1 MDSRLVYSERRSA
14 SSGSVRYRAATY
26 TALILIDGAGA
37 VKSTF
42 GEMRDGADV
51 LRFLSEDAARLLPEI
66 ESAVMALLSDSDRH
80 DRAEVMLAVLEDG
93 SVMRIS
99 PLLGNGDD
107 MYALVIEADRN
118 KDYVAR
124 AVSRYGLTKRQTDVL
139 LHVLEGA
146 NAGDVAAALHISEYT
161 AQGYIKALLTK
172 TASRNRTAMV
182 AKILEWP
189 AAGPAR
195 SA

>member
-1 MDSRLVYSERRSA
+1 
-14 SSGSVRYRAATY
+14 VRYRAATY
-26 TALILIDGAGA
+26 TALILIDGTGA

-42 GEMRDGADV
+42 GEMRDGADA
-51 LRFLSEDAARLLPEI
+51 LRFLCADASRLLPEI
-66 ESAVMALLSDSDRH
+66 ESAVLALLSDSAHRERSD
-80 DRAEVMLAVLEDG
+80 VMLAVLEDG
-93 SVMRIS
+93 SVMRVS
-99 PLLGNGDD
+99 PLLGNGEDGNGDD
-107 MYALVIEADRN
+107 TYALVIEADRN
-118 KDYVAR
+118 KDYVTR

-189 AAGPAR
+189 SAGPAR